1 VGFSWYRRPA
11 VSDASEE
18 VLSVA
23 ELDRRLKRAVEL
35 GSAGVWVEGEI
46 ASLKPSAS
54 GHVYFTLKDERDDAV
69 IECVMYK
76 FEAGRVRRILSDGA
90 RIQLRGKA
98 TVWAPRGRLQFVGDR
113 ARPAGRGALLEALEQ
128 LRLKLDAEGLFAAEH
143 KRELPPDPRIVG
155 VVTSKAGAAFSD
167 IRTVAFRRGSVKL
180 VLANARVQ
188 GEGAAESLLRAI
200 DAIERYPGLDVLIVG
215 RGGGSGEDLM
225 AFNDERVVRRV
236 AKIKVPVVSAV
247 GHEIDLSLTDLAADV
262 RAATPS
268 QAAELVIPDER
279 QRRENLRRCR
289 QELGRSL
296 RARLSLARSRLYKLE
311 SAIADPRFVIAERQ
325 QELDELRDRLNRRL
339 QRALTTQSSLLSG
352 YERRLIGH
360 HPRAVIARTKV
371 ELRLL
376 SVRLEAE
383 ARRSLAERRA
393 ELGETVA
400 QLDALS
406 PLAVLSRGYA
416 IATTKD
422 GRAVRDAATLER
434 GDTVTVRVA
443 QGRFEAEVSKVLPES
458 EERS

>member
-1 VGFSWYRRPA
+1 MG
-11 VSDASEE
+11 DASEE
-18 VLSVA
+18 VISVS

-35 GSAGVWVEGEI
+35 GSTGVWVEGEI
-46 ASLKPSAS
+46 ASFKPASS

-76 FEAGRVRRILSDGA
+76 FEAARVRRILAEGA

-128 LRLKLDAEGLFAAEH
+128 LRLKLDAEGLFSAEH
-143 KRELPPDPRIVG
+143 KRELPPDPSIVG
-155 VVTSKAGAAFSD
+155 VVTSKAGAAFAD
-167 IRTVAFRRGSVKL
+167 IRTVAFRRGAVRL

-188 GEGAAESLLRAI
+188 GEGAADSILRAI

-236 AKIKVPVVSAV
+236 ARIKVPVVSAV
-247 GHEIDLSLTDLAADV
+247 GHEVDLSLTDLAADV

-268 QAAELVIPDER
+268 QAAELVVPDQR
-279 QRRENLRRCR
+279 LRREHLVRCR
-289 QELGRSL
+289 LELGRGL
-296 RARLSLARSRLYKLE
+296 RARLSAQQNRLYKLE
-311 SAIADPRFVIAERQ
+311 NALADPRFVIAERQ
-325 QELDELRDRLNRRL
+325 QQLDELSERLRRRL
-339 QRALTTQSSLLSG
+339 QRLLSAQASILTG
-352 YERRLIGH
+352 HERRLFGR

-383 ARRSLAERRA
+383 ARRGLGERKA
-393 ELGETVA
+393 ALSETVA
-400 QLDALS
+400 ELDALS
-406 PLAVLSRGYA
+406 PLSVLSRGYA
-416 IATTKD
+416 IATTSD
-422 GRAVRDAATLER
+422 GRAVRDAAALSP
-434 GDTVTVRVA
+434 GDEITVRVA
-443 QGRFEAEVSKVLPES
+443 RGRFEAEVSRTLPDRGEK
-458 EERS
+458 ERS

>member
-1 VGFSWYRRPA
+1 
-11 VSDASEE
+11 VSDSSEE
-18 VLSVA
+18 VLSVG

-46 ASLKPSAS
+46 ASFKPAVS

-76 FEAGRVRRILSDGA
+76 FEAQRARRVLSEGA

-113 ARPAGRGALLEALEQ
+113 ARPAGRGAILEALEA
-128 LRLKLDAEGLFAAEH
+128 LRLKLDAEGLFSAEH

-167 IRTVAFRRGSVKL
+167 IRTVAFRRGSVRL

-188 GEGAAESLLRAI
+188 GEGAAESILAAI

-236 AKIKVPVVSAV
+236 AASKVPVVSAV

-268 QAAELVIPDER
+268 QAAELVVPDAR
-279 QRRENLRRCR
+279 QRLDRLARCKL
-289 QELGRSL
+289 ELGRSL
-296 RARLSLARSRLYKLE
+296 RARLSLAQNQLSRLE
-311 SAIADPRFVIAERQ
+311 HAIEDPRFLIAERQ
-325 QELDELRDRLNRRL
+325 QELDELDARLGRRL
-339 QRALTTQSSLLSG
+339 QRSLAAYGTQLGGL
-352 YERRLIGH
+352 ERRLFAR
-360 HPRAVIARTKV
+360 HPRAVLAHTSV

-376 SVRLEAE
+376 KVRLGVEF
-383 ARRSLAERRA
+383 RRGLRERRA
-393 ELGETVA
+393 AVA
-400 QLDALS
+400 DAAGRLDALS

-416 IATTKD
+416 IASTRD
-422 GRAVRDAATLER
+422 GQAVRDAATLRPGE
-434 GDTVTVRVA
+434 TIAVRVA
-443 QGRFEAEVSKVLPES
+443 KGRLEAEITRVLAAETDEGTS
-458 EERS
+458 